1 MQIFNDRGY
10 MKAVKKSQKER
21 DRSRDRRSQRRER
34 REGGGGGG
42 GDQVGAK
49 KLHNVDSQILFFS
62 CRIAGTIAG
71 TAGIGGTRRTRGEK

>member
-1 MQIFNDRGY
+1 MIFLLRFFFLQIFNDRGY

-42 GDQVGAK
+42 GDQVG
-49 KLHNVDSQILFFS
+49 
-62 CRIAGTIAG
+62 T
-71 TAGIGGTRRTRGEK
+71 